1 MNLLTNRLLK
11 WWVWC
16 LFKLDL
22 WHNKSFLCGHCLHVF
37 KGQLMKRV
45 LADTYSVNHWKQNL
59 WTLIKWLTSV
69 THCPFPGYGH
79 LIKVWLPHSSFP
91 HSCQQRHQF
100 EDWVQRTKY
109 SDLYE
114 IVHQSLNLIS
124 LCLLMVVE
132 YGKGPYSSWCGYI
145 EYPHQVQG
153 WNTGLRQ
160 LVTFDNLHSETVI
173 NIF

>member
-1 MNLLTNRLLK
+1 MSLP
-11 WWVWC
+11 WVWS
-16 LFKLDL
+16 LDKGL
-22 WHNKSFLCGHCLHVF
+22 TPPFFFPAFLST
-37 KGQLMKRV
+37 K
-45 LADTYSVNHWKQNL
+45 AP
-59 WTLIKWLTSV
+59 I
-69 THCPFPGYGH
+69 
-79 LIKVWLPHSSFP
+79 
-91 HSCQQRHQF
+91 
-100 EDWVQRTKY
+100 EDWVQWTKY

-124 LCLLMVVE
+124 LCLLMVAE